1 MLLLIVVWHSAFVFP
16 NLTQNESSV
25 CQIPTIMVYYLH
37 SDTHFITHTNTFTNL
52 WGLFK
57 FPHQK
62 TIVLK
67 YNFIISNEMV
77 DPHNT
82 RQTYFITFLI
92 LISDGIL
99 YKFSSF
105 HNFFF
110 FCNWFYGCHFLLPHL
125 FLVWCMP
132 HLVVHHLVSLN
143 VHKSFFLWAV
153 RWNDTHKNELYY
165 IRENGRLLF
174 WSKQTDF

>member
-110 FCNWFYGCHFLLPHL
+110 FATGFMDVTFYYRTF
-125 FLVWCMP
+125 FWCGVCP
-132 HLVVHHLVSLN
+132 IL
-143 VHKSFFLWAV
+143 
-153 RWNDTHKNELYY
+153 
-165 IRENGRLLF
+165 
-174 WSKQTDF
+174 